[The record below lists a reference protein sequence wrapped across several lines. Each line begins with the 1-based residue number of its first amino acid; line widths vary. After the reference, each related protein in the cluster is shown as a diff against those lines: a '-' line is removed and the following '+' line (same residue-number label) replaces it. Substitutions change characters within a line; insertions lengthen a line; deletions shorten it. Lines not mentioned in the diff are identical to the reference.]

1 MGYNLMYIGIKRLC
15 LIMLGQTLP
24 LALKGGGNT
33 HVSAISLA
41 RG

>member
-1 MGYNLMYIGIKRLC
+1 MHTGIKKLC
-15 LIMLGQTLP
+15 LIMFGQTLP